1 MIRRFWGHWQQ
12 HRLIPWRST
21 QPPPSDP
28 SQLGEAARRLLDD
41 PTLQLALE
49 RVQAKLIESW
59 RNTAVGAL
67 EEREAAYRLWWASEQ
82 LKTELRIMLGNA
94 RAIEARQRAA

>member
-1 MIRRFWGHWQQ
+1 MIARLWRHP
-12 HRLIPWRST
+12 RLIPWRSS
-21 QPPPSDP
+21 QPAPSDP

-49 RVQAKLIESW
+49 RVQAKLVESW
-59 RNTAVGAL
+59 RNTAVGQI

>member
-1 MIRRFWGHWQQ
+1 MIPRFWRHP
-12 HRLIPWRST
+12 RLIPWRST

-49 RVQAKLIESW
+49 RGQAKLVESW
-59 RNTAVGAL
+59 RNTAPGEIEA
-67 EEREAAYRLWWASEQ
+67 REAAYRLWWASEQ

>member
-1 MIRRFWGHWQQ
+1 MIARLWRHP
-12 HRLIPWRST
+12 RLIPWRST

-41 PTLQLALE
+41 PTLQLALD
-49 RVQAKLIESW
+49 RVQAKLVESW
-59 RNTAVGAL
+59 RNTAPGETEA
-67 EEREAAYRLWWASEQ
+67 REAAYRLWWASEQ

-94 RAIEARQRAA
+94 RAAERQRAA